1 MKTSVF
7 HKRPL
12 AFSILGGALGFIL
25 LAFVTDWPLPS
36 LIVALVLGLLL
47 HRYLNRKQP
56 ADETVPAASPERLA
70 HYRSLGMSNA
80 DIRFFRSTMQTAAQQ
95 IKQLETNMAA
105 APKLKAI
112 ELHDEPVKVSQATF
126 KALVQ
131 TPQKL
136 TLAADFL
143 YRHLPRLVQLSHDYL
158 AISQHTVK
166 DKDTYTVL
174 SESAALMTDLAQTLK
189 ADYQQIVADDQ
200 ADLAINMQLARE
212 ELAKANAEKE
222 SPDNDRN

>member
-7 HKRPL
+7 RKQPL
-12 AFSILGGALGFIL
+12 AFSVLGGALGFIL
-25 LAFVTDWPLPS
+25 LALVS
-36 LIVALVLGLLL
+36 NRIIVSILIAIILSVLIYFCLK
-47 HRYLNRKQP
+47 RKMP
-56 ADETVPAASPERLA
+56 TSETVPAASPERLA
-70 HYRSLGMSNA
+70 HYRHLGMSNA

-95 IKQLETNMAA
+95 IQQLETNMAA

-143 YRHLPRLVQLSHDYL
+143 YRHLPRLVQLS
-158 AISQHTVK
+158 Q
-166 DKDTYTVL
+166 
-174 SESAALMTDLAQTLK
+174 
-189 ADYQQIVADDQ
+189 
-200 ADLAINMQLARE
+200 
-212 ELAKANAEKE
+212 
-222 SPDNDRN
+222 